1 MQPGYTFSFDP
12 EKGYAG
18 LVTGRPVVPIYAR
31 AGEYA
36 AAAERIQQAVTKAKE
51 LAKSFW
57 PNPGTGG
64 WTNRLFSAHADW
76 RHPGTGLRR
85 PVPGGGT
92 AVVITGGLNYL
103 DWGND
108 KGVWKTSLP
117 DAALDASAACGPLR
131 RAGA

>member
-1 MQPGYTFSFDP
+1 MTKNRVFTD
-12 EKGYAG
+12 EELKEM
-18 LVTGRPVVPIYAR
+18 GRRTLDVLLEAIDTDNK
-31 AGEYA
+31 E
-36 AAAERIQQAVTKAKE
+36 KAKE